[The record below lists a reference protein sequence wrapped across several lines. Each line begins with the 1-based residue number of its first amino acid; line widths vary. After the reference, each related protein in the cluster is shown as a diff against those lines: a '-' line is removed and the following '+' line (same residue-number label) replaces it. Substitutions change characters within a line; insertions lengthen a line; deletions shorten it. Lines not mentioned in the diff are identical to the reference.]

1 MKLANMAEN
10 KVKKSPVAINDLA
23 IGHFVELPLGWKDHP
38 FMFNS
43 FKIKNQEQLTIIQA
57 LGLSQVDVDWQKSD
71 VKPITP
77 AQSENPPEQPVKKVV
92 RELTEEEKQRAISKQ
107 LRMDNKRADAAYHHS
122 LLKFREAMGQFGLA
136 PEEALVEIK
145 TLITALCADVYASPT
160 TKVMHVIQAQPS
172 SDDLFYHSL
181 NVTVLCLV
189 AAKALEWSE
198 TEAQTLC
205 LSAFLHDIGL
215 LKVPTS
221 IRRKTTPLTTSED
234 NFYKMHTTYGVELIK
249 KANCFPSEVLPLI
262 AQHHERLDGSGYPKQ
277 VKANQLD
284 EMTQLLGLVDAY
296 DNLCFPHPSQ
306 KALSPRSAIALM
318 FKQSETKFN
327 RSMLEVLV
335 KLLGV
340 YPPGSLVQLDDN
352 TPALVMS
359 TNPEDAMNPNVLI
372 YEVGKNQSTGLVI
385 PLAKHERNISR
396 VLSFEDLDELATRY
410 FNNHIRYCLYFS
422 PRVASAESPLPG

>member
-1 MKLANMAEN
+1 MAEN
-10 KVKKSPVAINDLA
+10 KAKKSRVAINDLA

-43 FKIKNQEQLTIIQA
+43 FKIKTQEQLSIIQA

-71 VKPITP
+71 LKPT
-77 AQSENPPEQPVKKVV
+77 PVKQAEATPEPQVKKAP
-92 RELTEEEKQRAISKQ
+92 RPLTEEEQQRAISKQ

-122 LLKFREAMGQFGLA
+122 LLKFREALGKFGLT
-136 PEEALVEIK
+136 PEEAQAEIK
-145 TLITALCADVYASPT
+145 ELIRALCADVYTTPD

-189 AAKALEWSE
+189 AAKTLSWSE
-198 TEAQTLC
+198 TDAQTLC

-215 LKVPTS
+215 IKVPTS
-221 IRRKTTPLTTSED
+221 IRRKTTPLTTSEE
-234 NFYKMHTTYGVELIK
+234 NFYKMHTTYGVELVK
-249 KANCFPSEVLPLI
+249 KANCFPQEVIPLI
-262 AQHHERLDGSGYPKQ
+262 AQHHERLDGTGYPKQ
-277 VKANQLD
+277 YQADQLD
-284 EMTQLLGLVDAY
+284 EMTQLLSLVDAY
-296 DNLCFPHPSQ
+296 DSLCFPHPSQ

-340 YPPGSLVQLDDN
+340 YPPGSLVELDDK

-359 TNPEDAMNPNVLI
+359 TNPKDAMNPNVLI
-372 YEVGKNQSTGLVI
+372 YEVGKNEASGLVL
-385 PLAKHERNISR
+385 PLASHQRNISK
-396 VLSFEDLDELATRY
+396 VISFDDLDELAARY
-410 FNNHIRYCLYFS
+410 FNSHIRYCLYFS
-422 PRVASAESPLPG
+422 PQVPEKNER